1 MAKFKN
7 IQIEASGA
15 LVEAMSLLTGYTNE
29 FLTARLQECL
39 DEDEMNH
46 GIITFVSVSLERDW

>member
-1 MAKFKN
+1 MAKFKDL
-7 IQIEASGA
+7 QIEASSA

-29 FLTARLQECL
+29 FLTNRLNECIDA
-39 DEDEMNH
+39 DEINH

>member
-1 MAKFKN
+1 MAKVKD
-7 IQIEASGA
+7 IQIEASSE

-29 FLTARLQECL
+29 FLTNRLQECL
-39 DEDEMNH
+39 DDDEINH